1 MIIRFKKI
9 KKRTLFYYIVN
20 LVSAVLLMSET
31 TSIVK
36 PFLLVLC
43 SILMIPNPLSY
54 IPMLFVS
61 SWSISFTA
69 LPGLAAFFYY
79 LVLFFIS
86 IFISLLINK
95 EKVVFFVSSFP
106 AARFSLLFAIWIFAT
121 AFSSVSGVWYG
132 AVKLALYIIP
142 IYIVSRLHL
151 RDMSFCRTS
160 MDIIAAFFSVY
171 CLYVLLFAPVQ
182 YYSDLE
188 TYGRNSLRS
197 DMNPNTVAQI
207 ALLFFTILY
216 CEAFRTKKYWLMLFA
231 LLDVGTIMYLG
242 SRTAFFTMVIIAVV
256 YLMIV
261 LKTSLFNKI
270 FISLFFVVLFIGV
283 YSIGTGI
290 GRSERLSLSTIQAD
304 EGSGRFYNWEV
315 LLTEVIPYH
324 LVKGVGVGKENY
336 ANLPIFALDADNLY
350 IDLLTATG
358 IVGLILFFA
367 YYVSTLIHLFRYR
380 KKKRDWDFLIAI
392 FLAYLFE
399 GIGETVY
406 DMPMFWFWGLL
417 SALAIN
423 DFKYAEDRTDQKLES
438 EPVQKISEKAA
449 YYNTKYQIQNNQLL

>member
-31 TSIVK
+31 TSIIK

-86 IFISLLINK
+86 VFISLIINNDK
-95 EKVVFFVSSFP
+95 KKIVTFVSSVP
-106 AARFSLLFAIWIFAT
+106 AARFALLFAIWIFAT
-121 AFSSVSGVWYG
+121 AFSSVSGVWYS

-142 IYIVSRLHL
+142 LYMVSYLRLSN
-151 RDMSFCRTS
+151 MAFCRAS
-160 MDIIAAFFSVY
+160 IDIIAAFFSVY
-171 CLYVLLFAPVQ
+171 CLYTLLFAPVD
-182 YYSDLE
+182 YFSDLE
-188 TYGRNSLRS
+188 TYGQTSLRS
-197 DMNPNTVAQI
+197 DMNPNTASQVI
-207 ALLFFTILY
+207 LLLFTILY
-216 CEAFRTKKYWLMLFA
+216 CEAFRTKKFWLLPFA
-231 LLDVGTIMYLG
+231 LLNMGSLMILG
-242 SRTAFFTMVIIAVV
+242 SRTAFFTMVIIAAV

-261 LKTSLFNKI
+261 LRTSLFNKI
-270 FISLFFVVLFIGV
+270 LLSVVFVALFIGL
-283 YSIGTGI
+283 YSISIGI
-290 GRSERLSLSTIQAD
+290 GRSERLSLSTIEAD
-304 EGSGRFYNWEV
+304 EGSGRFYTWEV

-324 LVKGVGVGKENY
+324 LVKGVGIGKENY
-336 ANLPIFALDADNLY
+336 ENLPIYSIDADNLY
-350 IDLLTATG
+350 VDLLTATG
-358 IVGLILFFA
+358 IVGLILFFV
-367 YYVSTLIHLFRYR
+367 YYVTNLTHLFLYR

-406 DMPMFWFWGLL
+406 DQPMFWFCGLL
-417 SALAIN
+417 ALLAIN
-423 DFKYAEDRTDQKLES
+423 NLKYAEDASEMKPDL
-438 EPVQKISEKAA
+438 EPVLKVPEKLALP
-449 YYNTKYQIQNNQLL
+449 Y

>member
-9 KKRTLFYYIVN
+9 KKRTLFYYLIN

-86 IFISLLINK
+86 VFISLLINK
-95 EKVVFFVSSFP
+95 EKVVSFVSSFP
-106 AARFSLLFAIWIFAT
+106 AARYSLLFAIWIFAT

-142 IYIVSRLHL
+142 IYIISRLRL

-160 MDIIAAFFSVY
+160 IDIIAAFFSVY

-207 ALLFFTILY
+207 VLLFFTILY

-231 LLDVGTIMYLG
+231 MFDVGTIMFLG
-242 SRTAFFTMVIIAVV
+242 SRTAFFTMVIVAVV

-261 LKTSLFNKI
+261 LKTSFFKKI
-270 FISLFFVVLFIGV
+270 LISLVFVVLFIGV
-283 YSIGTGI
+283 YSIGIGA
-290 GRSERLSLSTIQAD
+290 GRSERLSLSSIEAD
-304 EGSGRFYNWEV
+304 EGSGRFYSWEV

-336 ANLPIFALDADNLY
+336 ENLPIFALDADNLY

-358 IVGLILFFA
+358 IVGLILFFM
-367 YYVSTLIHLFRYR
+367 YYASTVIHLFRFR
-380 KKKRDWDFLIAI
+380 KKKRDWDFLKAI

-406 DMPMFWFWGLL
+406 DTPVFWFWGIL
-417 SALAIN
+417 SVMAIN
-423 DFKYAEDRTDQKLES
+423 ELKHSENNIEEEQQPES
-438 EPVQKISEKAA
+438 GFLFPEETTCPPV
-449 YYNTKYQIQNNQLL
+449 NNL

>member
-9 KKRTLFYYIVN
+9 KKRTLFYYLIN

-86 IFISLLINK
+86 VFISLLINK
-95 EKVVFFVSSFP
+95 EKVVSFVSSFP
-106 AARFSLLFAIWIFAT
+106 AARYSLLFAIWIFAT

-142 IYIVSRLHL
+142 IYIISRLRL

-160 MDIIAAFFSVY
+160 IDIIAAFFSVY

-207 ALLFFTILY
+207 VLLFFTILY

-231 LLDVGTIMYLG
+231 MFDVGTIMFLG
-242 SRTAFFTMVIIAVV
+242 SRTAFFTMVIVAVV
-256 YLMIV
+256 YC
-261 LKTSLFNKI
+261 
-270 FISLFFVVLFIGV
+270 
-283 YSIGTGI
+283 Y
-290 GRSERLSLSTIQAD
+290 LS
-304 EGSGRFYNWEV
+304 
-315 LLTEVIPYH
+315 
-324 LVKGVGVGKENY
+324 
-336 ANLPIFALDADNLY
+336 
-350 IDLLTATG
+350 
-358 IVGLILFFA
+358 
-367 YYVSTLIHLFRYR
+367 
-380 KKKRDWDFLIAI
+380 
-392 FLAYLFE
+392 
-399 GIGETVY
+399 
-406 DMPMFWFWGLL
+406 
-417 SALAIN
+417 
-423 DFKYAEDRTDQKLES
+423 
-438 EPVQKISEKAA
+438 
-449 YYNTKYQIQNNQLL
+449 